1 MPKHT
6 PSGKTR
12 KAQIN
17 AEQNAKKRAKK
28 AARADA
34 KQTD

>member
-1 MPKHT
+1 MPKKT

-17 AEQNAKKRAKK
+17 AEQNKRKRAKK
-28 AARADA
+28 AAA
-34 KQTD
+34 KERNNG